1 MKYKQK
7 IKKIDLIVFL
17 IMTSMHNFFYLVPYQ
32 FGAFSFNDV
41 LFCLSVG
48 LFFVYLLN
56 DSELLKFG
64 HFNNIILFVPVL
76 IILSSVGAYYNYAQ
90 SIISG
95 LLTQRYWLATI
106 LLYFVLGYF
115 VKKCQ
120 LTYDSFVKIL
130 NTIVIIELILY
141 FLQFVLADKILFLQ
155 ANSNQRYGS
164 IRLYCNTNY
173 MVLAALIAL
182 EKALKKEKLLYNT
195 LLTIAVIAY
204 FLIIHKGRGAFIG
217 LMIAL
222 SIVILLSHVKLR
234 IKILFIAIAIGV
246 GVFVLLPSDVAQD
259 LVNVL
264 FNGERDG
271 TYEVRLNSQSFYIST
286 WLKNPVSFIV
296 GYGYG
301 NSTQLNSLAATGAL
315 SGYLYADNGIYG
327 FISCYGLI
335 GLLWYIAFLI
345 KRFIIWWQNKKLFS
359 VAVISLLVMHLVQ
372 YATNIYYFYTNFS
385 FELVIV
391 MIFIELNCLYKR
403 ERS

>member
-1 MKYKQK
+1 
-7 IKKIDLIVFL
+7 
-17 IMTSMHNFFYLVPYQ
+17 
-32 FGAFSFNDV
+32 
-41 LFCLSVG
+41 
-48 LFFVYLLN
+48 
-56 DSELLKFG
+56 
-64 HFNNIILFVPVL
+64 
-76 IILSSVGAYYNYAQ
+76 
-90 SIISG
+90 
-95 LLTQRYWLATI
+95 
-106 LLYFVLGYF
+106 
-115 VKKCQ
+115 
-120 LTYDSFVKIL
+120 
-130 NTIVIIELILY
+130 
-141 FLQFVLADKILFLQ
+141 
-155 ANSNQRYGS
+155 
-164 IRLYCNTNY
+164 